1 MPESRTTILSIDG
14 AINLVLG
21 LLLVVFPERLVDLLG
36 IPSSDSAF
44 YPNILGGVLFGIGI
58 ALLLE
63 RNNNGEGGIG
73 LGLAGAIAI
82 NLVGGLVLAGWLTL
96 GNLELPMRGF
106 LFLWCLVLV
115 LVGTSAIEISIYQR
129 KRRYS

>member
-58 ALLLE
+58 AL
-63 RNNNGEGGIG
+63 
-73 LGLAGAIAI
+73 
-82 NLVGGLVLAGWLTL
+82 
-96 GNLELPMRGF
+96 
-106 LFLWCLVLV
+106 
-115 LVGTSAIEISIYQR
+115 
-129 KRRYS
+129 

>member
-1 MPESRTTILSIDG
+1 
-14 AINLVLG
+14 
-21 LLLVVFPERLVDLLG
+21 
-36 IPSSDSAF
+36 
-44 YPNILGGVLFGIGI
+44 
-58 ALLLE
+58 LE